1 VKEDFNLIKS
11 IALSEEDKVLMAQYN
26 IETETRILF
35 YSEGYKYDKLKDALN
50 YAKLSVERKLASGNE

>member
-1 VKEDFNLIKS
+1 MINRIE
-11 IALSEEDKVLMAQYN
+11 LSQTDKDLMAQYN
-26 IETETRILF
+26 IKVETRTLF